1 MILDGQVK
9 EIWEVNIKVLGS
21 GCAKCRRLEQLV
33 REIVEEE
40 GLSATV
46 EKVADVSEIINYG
59 VMVTPALVVDE
70 EVMFSGI
77 VPDKNSLKEWL
88 TSR

>member
-1 MILDGQVK
+1 LILDGQVK

>member
-1 MILDGQVK
+1 MILDGQEK

>member
-77 VPDKNSLKEWL
+77 VPDRNSLKEWL

>member
-1 MILDGQVK
+1 M
-9 EIWEVNIKVLGS
+9 NIKVLGS

-46 EKVADVSEIINYG
+46 EKVADVSEIMNYG

>member
-1 MILDGQVK
+1 LILDGQVK

-77 VPDKNSLKEWL
+77 VPDRNSLKEWL

>member
-1 MILDGQVK
+1 M
-9 EIWEVNIKVLGS
+9 NIKVLGS

>member
-46 EKVADVSEIINYG
+46 EKVADVSEIINNG
-59 VMVTPALVVDE
+59 VMVPRA
-70 EVMFSGI
+70 
-77 VPDKNSLKEWL
+77 
-88 TSR
+88 

>member
-1 MILDGQVK
+1 M
-9 EIWEVNIKVLGS
+9 WEVNIKVLGS

>member
-1 MILDGQVK
+1 LILDGQEK

>member
-1 MILDGQVK
+1 
-9 EIWEVNIKVLGS
+9 VNIKVLGS